1 MNSFYFL
8 IFLGLCSSSLSI
20 SENPSSES
28 ILYIRL
34 GEEMFSVNLYDSP
47 IRRELISLLNE
58 MYDLEY
64 EYSEKK
70 LFKSITLGKIR
81 KVSRKIMYIVE
92 IFDSNVNYR

>member
-28 ILYIRL
+28 ILYIRF

-47 IRRELISLLNE
+47 RINKFTS
-58 MYDLEY
+58 
-64 EYSEKK
+64 
-70 LFKSITLGKIR
+70 FKIK
-81 KVSRKIMYIVE
+81 
-92 IFDSNVNYR
+92 SNK